1 MSIFGFLL
9 LVALFFLLRPL
20 IRVVWTVWRTMR
32 QMRDMQNNASS
43 GARTRRDS
51 SSRRHARPREKV
63 FRRDEGEYVEFEEIT
78 VEEATAPGNKTAA
91 GGESSRHE
99 PRVTDAEWEDI
110 P

>member
-20 IRVVWTVWRTMR
+20 IRVAWTVWRTMR
-32 QMRDMQNNASS
+32 QMKNMQNAASS
-43 GARTRRDS
+43 RTRTRRNS
-51 SSRRHARPREKV
+51 SSSSPQPRKKV

-78 VEEATAPGNKTAA
+78 VEESTAPGNKTAA
-91 GGESSRHE
+91 SGPSTRHE